1 MYFENYRV
9 SKTWLDHS
17 LESAVLEGPSTVNM
31 LKGAKHLWNLH
42 ESTFINIFFTLRRN
56 KFKNISLI
64 EIWDLRGVC

>member
-31 LKGAKHLWNLH
+31 LKGAKHL
-42 ESTFINIFFTLRRN
+42 
-56 KFKNISLI
+56 
-64 EIWDLRGVC
+64 